1 MPLHVYMHAHG
12 YTYVTCRSPFGKLR
26 RTSSRGSLSDTLGNA
41 NKFLQASLKGKAI
54 LQDGADSRKNLFD
67 GVEDAAAQYPV
78 VTRDM
83 ARPGL
88 MVTLNL
94 KQFAGPG
101 RARFRGDTGPGVMME
116 DHFGDGELWRVRWIQ
131 TVRCM

>member
-1 MPLHVYMHAHG
+1 M
-12 YTYVTCRSPFGKLR
+12 
-26 RTSSRGSLSDTLGNA
+26 
-41 NKFLQASLKGKAI
+41 
-54 LQDGADSRKNLFD
+54 FD

-116 DHFGDGELWRVRWIQ
+116 DHFGDGELWRVRWIK

>member
-1 MPLHVYMHAHG
+1 MKEHFQL
-12 YTYVTCRSPFGKLR
+12 
-26 RTSSRGSLSDTLGNA
+26 SL
-41 NKFLQASLKGKAI
+41 Q
-54 LQDGADSRKNLFD
+54 NLI
-67 GVEDAAAQYPV
+67 AY
-78 VTRDM
+78 M

-116 DHFGDGELWRVRWIQ
+116 DHFGDGELWRVRWIK